1 LIFEILL
8 SGRVV
13 PFGALLTLKNYRL
26 VRSTGTLGSVN
37 GFVASIFFDFFKVFL
52 AILFPPRLI
61 CPVGHRPTYMQSSSQ
76 TSPPLRQFATCSIC
90 GTSPPSQS
98 AAIPWQASTALN

>member
-1 LIFEILL
+1 MLL

-13 PFGALLTLKNYRL
+13 PFGALLTIKLEPYFTFRMFI
-26 VRSTGTLGSVN
+26 S

-61 CPVGHRPTYMQSSSQ
+61 CPVGHRSLYMQSSRQ
-76 TSPPLRQFATCSIC
+76 TSPPLRHFATCSIY
-90 GTSPPSQS
+90 GTSPPFQ
-98 AAIPWQASTALN
+98 AVAIPQQASAVLN

>member
-1 LIFEILL
+1 MLL

-13 PFGALLTLKNYRL
+13 PFGALLIMK
-26 VRSTGTLGSVN
+26 LGAYFTFTMFIS

-61 CPVGHRPTYMQSSSQ
+61 CPVGHLPTYMQNSRQ
-76 TSPPLRQFATCSIC
+76 TSPPIRRFATCSIYD
-90 GTSPPSQS
+90 TSPRQRRRNHFRWVF
-98 AAIPWQASTALN
+98 AVLN